1 MTEPPLPF
9 RIVNWIGI
17 IDQLAS
23 TEANKVLRPLGLQLP
38 QFVLLNHFSHRP
50 DETRTVTGVARALQQ
65 PQPGVTKNVQ
75 KLVAK
80 GWLRA
85 SHRELDPELS
95 LPYRPYHRHKRRLYL
110 TPGEIVQVQ
119 VEIWPTSMVF
129 AKGSRLRLDV
139 QPRDGVGSQSYMH
152 YHADYNAGAINT
164 VHAGGIYPSHILLP
178 VIPAR
183 G

>member
-23 TEANKVLRPLGLQLP
+23 TEANQVLRPLGLQMP

-50 DETRTVTGVARALQQ
+50 DETKTVTGIARALQQ

-80 GWLRA
+80 GWLRERTNGGDGRSKLLVVTPVGLA
-85 SHRELDPELS
+85 KHRAAVAALAPRLAPAFDDWPERDQRSLFAMLD
-95 LPYRPYHRHKRRLYL
+95 RLKL
-110 TPGEIVQVQ
+110 
-119 VEIWPTSMVF
+119 WFDRDRDRS
-129 AKGSRLRLDV
+129 
-139 QPRDGVGSQSYMH
+139 PR
-152 YHADYNAGAINT
+152 
-164 VHAGGIYPSHILLP
+164 
-178 VIPAR
+178 
-183 G
+183 

>member
-23 TEANKVLRPLGLQLP
+23 TEANQVLRPLGLQLP

-80 GWLRA
+80 GWLRERTNGGDGR
-85 SHRELDPELS
+85 SKLLV
-95 LPYRPYHRHKRRLYL
+95 L
-110 TPGEIVQVQ
+110 TPAGLAKHRAAVAALTPSLARAFDDWSERDQRLL
-119 VEIWPTSMVF
+119 F
-129 AKGSRLRLDV
+129 AMLDRLKLWFDRDRDRLP
-139 QPRDGVGSQSYMH
+139 Q
-152 YHADYNAGAINT
+152 
-164 VHAGGIYPSHILLP
+164 
-178 VIPAR
+178 
-183 G
+183 